1 MNAARAPRHPAAWTE
16 TVVELIRRTST
27 ELPDDIMTAI
37 TRAAD
42 DSRED
47 PSAVSI
53 LRTLIENADLA
64 CTTPSPICQDTG
76 TLTFWIG
83 VPPGFDPSPM
93 LGGLREAVAESTRRG
108 YLRRNTIET
117 PGGASRDDNLAAG
130 APVLHIET
138 APVAEEIRLWL
149 LLKGGGCE
157 NVSAQYSLP
166 DASLPAGRDLDGV
179 RACVLHAV
187 WRAQGLG
194 CAPGILGVCIGGDRA
209 EGYLHA
215 KRQLLRPLGDAA
227 PEPELA
233 ALETRLLRE
242 ANTLGI
248 GPMGL
253 GGATT
258 LLGVKLAARSRL
270 PASYFVTL
278 AYSCWACRRRGCVTT
293 RDGTVK
299 GWLG

>member
-1 MNAARAPRHPAAWTE
+1 MNCTHAPSDPAAWAATGL
-16 TVVELIRRTST
+16 ELIRRTST
-27 ELPDDIMTAI
+27 ELPDDITAALQ
-37 TRAAD
+37 RAAD
-42 DSRED
+42 DARED
-47 PSAVSI
+47 SAATAI
-53 LRTLIENADLA
+53 LRTLIENAGLA
-64 CTTPSPICQDTG
+64 RTAPSPICQDTG
-76 TLTFWIG
+76 TLTCWIG
-83 VPPGFDPSPM
+83 IPPGFDPSPM
-93 LGGLREAVAESTRRG
+93 LDGLRAAVAESTRRG

-117 PGGASRDDNLAAG
+117 LSGTSCDDNLAEG
-130 APVLHIET
+130 APVMHVET
-138 APVAEEIRLWL
+138 VPGTDDVRLWL

-157 NVSAQYSLP
+157 NVSTQYSLP
-166 DASLPAGRDLDGV
+166 DASLPAGRDLEGV

-194 CAPGILGVCIGGDRA
+194 CAPGVLGVCIGGDRA

-215 KRQLLRPLGDAA
+215 KRQLLRPLDDSA

-233 ALETRLLRE
+233 ELEKRLLQE

-253 GGATT
+253 GGGTT

-270 PASYFVTL
+270 PASYFVTI
-278 AYSCWACRRRGCVTT
+278 AYSCWACRRRGCVAT
-293 RDGTVK
+293 RDGVVK

>member
-1 MNAARAPRHPAAWTE
+1 MNAARSPRHPPAWTD

-27 ELPDDIMTAI
+27 ELPDDIVAALV
-37 TRAAD
+37 RAAA
-42 DSRED
+42 D
-47 PSAVSI
+47 PGENPAAGSI
-53 LRTLIENADLA
+53 LQTLLENADLA
-64 CTTPSPICQDTG
+64 CTAPSPICQDTG
-76 TLTFWIG
+76 TLTFWIET
-83 VPPGFDPSPM
+83 PPGFDPAPM
-93 LGGLREAVAESTRRG
+93 VAGIREAVAESTRRG
-108 YLRRNTIET
+108 YLRRNTIDT
-117 PGGASRDDNLAAG
+117 PSGASRDDNLAAG
-130 APVLHIET
+130 APVLHIDAT
-138 APVAEEIRLWL
+138 APGDEIRLWL

-194 CAPGILGVCIGGDRA
+194 CAPGILGICIGGDRA

-215 KRQLLRPLGDAA
+215 KRQLLRPLDDTAS
-227 PEPELA
+227 EPELA
-233 ALETRLLRE
+233 TLETRLLRE

-258 LLGVKLAARSRL
+258 LLGVKLAALSRL
-270 PASYFVTL
+270 PASYFVSI
-278 AYSCWACRRRGCVTT
+278 AYSCWACRRRGCVAT
-293 RDGTVK
+293 RDGAPK